1 MLSVAR
7 RRLRS
12 TTRHLLCLLRFTV
25 STRVAADRLFLRLAL
40 RSGRETLCSEVSG
53 LEPPPGQY
61 EGSWTASDA
70 YCRSFRFPSAST
82 FSALEV

>member
-7 RRLRS
+7 RHLRS

-25 STRVAADRLFLRLAL
+25 SALVDADRLFLRLAL

-53 LEPPPGQY
+53 LEPLLDNDPGQLR
-61 EGSWTASDA
+61 T
-70 YCRSFRFPSAST
+70 PIK
-82 FSALEV
+82 EVFVFQAPVHLVH